1 MTVRPGWH
9 PVIGDPPPPVS
20 SFAFRLAAVAS
31 STVISS
37 VVGQRHR
44 FLLFVRRFDYSN
56 RFRAPF
62 LPHVSFR
69 SPDGCVYNITPE
81 YITYHFFLQRDFWKI
96 IILRITW
103 YENITSNSPYNR
115 SDFYYYQF
123 SYVTFGWSELTIIV
137 HWWWQIA
144 LLKSSALLQLS
155 RCDDNCIF
163 IVLFVARCVWR
174 WLTKY
179 WNNKVYEE
187 IETFMQGKIS
197 IFLKQL
203 PMMID
208 AVKNKAIRK

>member
-81 YITYHFFLQRDFWKI
+81 YITYHLLQRDFWKI

-123 SYVTFGWSELTIIV
+123 SYVTFGWSELTIIGGDKSRYLKAL
-137 HWWWQIA
+137 HSFNCHDATIIA
-144 LLKSSALLQLS
+144 FLS
-155 RCDDNCIF
+155 YF
-163 IVLFVARCVWR
+163 LSHVAF
-174 WLTKY
+174 
-179 WNNKVYEE
+179 ED
-187 IETFMQGKIS
+187 G
-197 IFLKQL
+197 
-203 PMMID
+203 
-208 AVKNKAIRK
+208 